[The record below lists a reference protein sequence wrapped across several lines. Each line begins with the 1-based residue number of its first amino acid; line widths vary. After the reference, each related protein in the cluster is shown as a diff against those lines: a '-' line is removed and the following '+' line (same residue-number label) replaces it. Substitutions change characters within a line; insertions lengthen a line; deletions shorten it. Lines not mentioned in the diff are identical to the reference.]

1 MDIGLIYI
9 IIAEFF
15 WATEII
21 IIRKYFPTLNPYFL
35 SAIGSIIG
43 SFFYIPVLF
52 VTKQKLTVN
61 NWIVIILYALTSWF
75 LAQMFYVL
83 GVQKSNNSIGITF
96 SVLSLSLFT
105 LIFSWIFL
113 KEVITIKSIVG
124 GLMMIIGFLIISL

>member
-35 SAIGSIIG
+35 SAIGSIIS

-52 VTKQKLTVN
+52 ITKQKLTVI

-96 SVLSLSLFT
+96 SALSLSLFT